1 MTMRISRKLFLSAF
15 VVLAVLT
22 AIVAPASATIVPHEK
37 IGSFNGAD
45 APGGPF
51 GAWLTSDAVD
61 QSNGDVYVTE
71 SEAFG
76 FFGPAHNVVDKF
88 DEAGG
93 YAGVQITGAKIPGQE
108 TFAFGFFPG
117 VAVDNS
123 AGLNKGD
130 VYVADTQHGVVDRFS
145 AAGAFLCQITG
156 KTPVSAEEIAH
167 ECNSSSGSLTPD
179 GSIEPAGVAV
189 DTAGVVYVA
198 DDAHAVIDKFGEK
211 GEYLGQIKD
220 PEHLSNE
227 LGTIALDPAGNLYV
241 NNLQIVG
248 GTQDDVV
255 KYDAAGSFVSVFV
268 NEHDPFAV
276 GVDPRTSSV
285 YVYDG
290 SEPEQISEYDS
301 SGALLDVTPT
311 SGAHM
316 LGLAVDGVSGKLY
329 AAEFL
334 TGSVSIY
341 AGDVAIPTMTAL
353 PATSVT
359 ETSATLNG
367 HLDPDA
373 AHGGGEV
380 SECVFEWGATAAYG
394 NTAPCSPAGP
404 YTSATN
410 VSAPISGLTRG
421 TTYHFRV
428 KARNANGPSESADE
442 TMTTAGAAVIDAQSS
457 RVNGVAA
464 ELTAQVNP
472 YHFDT
477 TCQVQYVDDAG
488 FQSSGYAT
496 ATTLPCAPGDL
507 GSGFGDVRADV
518 TLSGLEIGTTYHY
531 RFLARNQSGSTTGAD
546 RMFITFGMYGTS
558 FEVIDEA
565 GKPFTQAG
573 GHPYELRTAFS
584 INWSENVGG
593 ERYSAS
599 DHPEEVPTGNL
610 RNVINELPA
619 GLIGNPSATPKCTRA
634 QVIKYKCSGA
644 DQVGRITV
652 NDAADGGVGFNG
664 AFQSGIYNVVPPKG
678 IAAEFDANIE
688 QHVTIHIDARL
699 RSGGDYG
706 VTAESTGNSALTGVS
721 EVFVH
726 FWGVPADPSH
736 DGERR
741 CPAPSGSGDYSPC
754 SANETQLRP
763 FLRNPTSCV
772 GPLTTVLAVD
782 SYQSPGLFDEH
793 TLSLEGNAGCDKV
806 PFAPRVDVVPSSGVV
821 DSPAGLSFDL
831 HVPQPEEAQGVA
843 ESDVRNAS
851 VTFPLGLTVDPSSV
865 DGLAACSE
873 AQVGF
878 TGFAELNK
886 TGEPGVRTPQFTP
899 LPAQCPDASK
909 LGSVEVDTRLIDH
922 PLMGSIYLAR
932 QGENP
937 FGSLLAVYITIYDPV
952 SGVVVKLPGEV
963 KADPVTGQLT
973 TTVDQN
979 PQLPFEDF
987 KIDLFE
993 GPRAAL
999 TTPATCGVFTTSSVL
1014 APWSGNTP
1022 VSPTGSFEVTSGA
1035 GGGSCPASAAQE
1047 PMAPS
1052 FSAGT
1057 FSPIAGA
1064 YSPLVLKVG
1073 REDGSQQLRS
1083 LNVTL
1088 PEGLLGRLAGTEECS
1103 QAAIEAAQRRSGL
1116 GEGRLELEH
1125 PSCQAGSEIGS
1136 VHVGVGS
1143 GAPYFVTGH
1152 AYLGGPY
1159 GGAPFSVVV
1168 ITPATAGPFDLG
1180 TVVVRS
1186 ALSID
1191 PSTARVMVRS
1201 DPFPS
1206 MLDGIPLEIR
1216 SLSVQVTRPRFTLNP
1231 TSCEKMTVGAM
1242 IVSTQGVQ
1250 ANVSSPFQVGGCN
1263 NLPFKPSFS
1272 ASTLGKNSRAGGAS
1286 LSVRVA
1292 QQSGE
1297 ANIHKVDLQL
1307 PVQLPSRLS
1316 TLKLAC
1322 TAVQFETNPAGCPAA
1337 SNIGTG
1343 EATTPLLSVPL
1354 TGPAYLVSHGGAE
1367 FPDIEFVL
1375 QAVEQGG
1382 TIKIVLDGKTQI
1394 ENGRTYSHFETVPDA
1409 PISSFETVFPQG
1421 PHSILATNVGQSA
1434 KFSLCGQKL
1443 SMPTT
1448 LTAQNGLVLQ
1458 QNTAIAVK
1466 GCAKATKRLSRQA
1479 QLARALRACRHRYK
1493 RASKRRRREVCERT
1507 AHKRYAAKP
1516 KRKK

>member
-22 AIVAPASATIVPHEK
+22 AIVAPAGATIAPHEK
-37 IGSFNGAD
+37 IASFNGAG
-45 APGGPF
+45 APGAPF
-51 GAWLTSDAVD
+51 GSWLPSDAVD

-76 FFGPAHNVVDKF
+76 IVGPGHNVVDKF
-88 DEAGG
+88 DETGK

-130 VYVADTQHGVVDRFS
+130 VYVADTGHGAVDRFS
-145 AAGAFLCQITG
+145 SMGVFICQITG
-156 KTPVSAEEIAH
+156 KTPANKEEEEH
-167 ECNSSSGSLTPD
+167 ECHGAAGSLTPD
-179 GSIEPAGVAV
+179 GSISPAGLAV
-189 DTAGVVYVA
+189 DTAGIVYVA
-198 DDAHAVIDKFGEK
+198 DDAHETIDKFSEK

-220 PEHLSNE
+220 PQYLTNNMA
-227 LGTIALDPAGNLYV
+227 TIAVDSAGNLYV
-241 NNLQIVG
+241 TRSF
-248 GTQDDVV
+248 GTVV
-255 KYDAAGSFVSVFV
+255 KFDAAGSFVALLTQ
-268 NEHDPFAV
+268 EHQPASIA
-276 GVDPRTSSV
+276 VDPHTSNV
-285 YVYDG
+285 YVYDDEEEHQQIAEY
-290 SEPEQISEYDS
+290 EP
-301 SGALLDVTPT
+301 SGALLSLTPAASDT
-311 SGAHM
+311 HV
-316 LGLAVDGVSGKLY
+316 LGLAVNSASGKLY
-329 AAEFL
+329 ASEFIN
-334 TGSVSIY
+334 GSVSIY
-341 AGDVAIPTMTAL
+341 RGDVVIPTMTAL

-380 SECVFEWGATAAYG
+380 SECEFEWGATTAYG
-394 NTAPCSPAGP
+394 KTAPCSPTGP
-404 YTSATN
+404 YTSAADAG
-410 VSAPISGLTRG
+410 APIGGLTRG
-421 TTYHFRV
+421 TVYHFRV

-442 TMTTAGAAVIDAQSS
+442 TFTTAGAAVIDAQSS

-464 ELTAQVNP
+464 ELTAQINP

-488 FQSSGYAT
+488 FQSSGYAS
-496 ATTLPCAPGDL
+496 ATTLPCAPEDI

-518 TLSGLEIGTTYHY
+518 TLTGLKVGTTYHY
-531 RFLARNQSGSTTGAD
+531 RFLARNQSDLTPGAD
-546 RMFITFGMYGTS
+546 RTFITYGMYGPS

-593 ERYSAS
+593 ARLIGG
-599 DHPEEVPTGNL
+599 DHPEDAPTGNL

-644 DQVGRITV
+644 DQLGRITV
-652 NDAADGGVGFNG
+652 NEAANGGEGFNSAG
-664 AFQSGIYNVVPPKG
+664 YRAPIYNVVPPKG
-678 IAAEFDANIE
+678 IAAEFDANIL

-706 VTAESTGNSALTGVS
+706 VTAVSTGNSALTGVS
-721 EVFVH
+721 EVLVH

-736 DGERR
+736 DAERR
-741 CPAPSGSGDYSPC
+741 CPAPSGSGDYGPC
-754 SANETQLRP
+754 SANTTQLRP

-793 TLSLEGNAGCDKV
+793 ALSLAGNTGCDKV
-806 PFAPRVDVVPSSGVV
+806 PFTPRIDAVPSSDVA
-821 DSPAGLSFDL
+821 DSSSGLSFDL

-851 VTFPLGLTVDPSSV
+851 VTFPLGLTVDPSSA

-878 TGFAELNK
+878 TGFAKLNK
-886 TGEPGVRTPQFTP
+886 ASEPGVRTPQFTP
-899 LPAQCPDASK
+899 LPAECPDASK
-909 LGSVEVDTRLIDH
+909 LGTVEVDTRLVDH
-922 PLMGSIYLAR
+922 PLTGSIYLAK

-952 SGVVVKLPGEV
+952 TGVVVKLPGEV

-973 TTVDQN
+973 TTVDQD
-979 PQLPFEDF
+979 PQVPFEDF
-987 KIDLFE
+987 KISLFE

-1014 APWSGNTP
+1014 APWSGGAA
-1022 VSPTGSFEVTSGA
+1022 VSPTSSFEVTSGA
-1035 GGGSCPASAAQE
+1035 GGGSCPVTAAQV

-1052 FSAGT
+1052 FSAGMFT
-1057 FSPIAGA
+1057 PIAGA

-1073 REDGSQQLRS
+1073 REDGSQQLQG

-1103 QAAIEAAQRRSGL
+1103 QAGIETAQRRSGL

-1125 PSCQAGSEIGS
+1125 PSCQAGSEMGS

-1143 GAPYFVTGH
+1143 GAPFYVTGH
-1152 AYLGGPY
+1152 AYLAGPY

-1191 PSTARVMVRS
+1191 PNTARVTVKS

-1216 SLSVQVTRPRFTLNP
+1216 SISVQVTRPRFTLNP
-1231 TSCEKMTVGAM
+1231 TSCEKMTVSAT
-1242 IVSTQGVQ
+1242 IVSTQGTQ

-1272 ASTLGKNSRAGGAS
+1272 ASTQGKNSRAGGAS

-1292 QQSGE
+1292 QKSGE

-1322 TAVQFETNPAGCPAA
+1322 TAAQFETNPAGCPAA
-1337 SNIGTG
+1337 SSIGSA

-1394 ENGRTYSHFETVPDA
+1394 ENGLTYSHFETVPDA

-1421 PHSILATNVGQSA
+1421 PHSILATNVPQNA
-1434 KFSLCGQKL
+1434 KFSLCGEKL
-1443 SMPTT
+1443 MMPTT
-1448 LTAQNGLVLQ
+1448 LTAQNGLVLK
-1458 QNTAIAVK
+1458 QNTAITVS
-1466 GCAKATKRLSRQA
+1466 GCAKTTKRLSRQA
-1479 QLARALRACRHRYK
+1479 QLARALRACRHSYK

-1516 KRKK
+1516 KGKK

>member
-1 MTMRISRKLFLSAF
+1 MRISRKLFLSPFVALAAF
-15 VVLAVLT
+15 TVA
-22 AIVAPASATIVPHEK
+22 VAPAAATIAPHEK

-51 GAWLTSDAVD
+51 GSWLSSDAVD
-61 QSNGDVYVTE
+61 QSSGDVYVTE

-76 FFGPAHNVVDKF
+76 FFGPAHNVVDEF
-88 DEAGG
+88 DGAGG

-123 AGLNKGD
+123 AGVNKGD
-130 VYVADTQHGVVDRFS
+130 VYVSDTQHGVVDRFS
-145 AAGAFLCQITG
+145 AAGVFLCQITG
-156 KTPVSAEEIAH
+156 KAPVSAEEIAH
-167 ECNSSSGSLTPD
+167 ECNGASGSLTPD

-198 DDAHAVIDKFGEK
+198 DDKHAVIDKFGEK

-220 PEHLSNE
+220 PEHLTNE

-241 NNLQIVG
+241 NNLQIIS

-255 KYDAAGSFVSVFV
+255 KYDSAGSFVSVFV

-276 GVDPRTSSV
+276 GVDPRTSNV

-316 LGLAVDGVSGKLY
+316 LGLAVDGASGKLY

-334 TGSVSIY
+334 TGNVSIY
-341 AGDVAIPTMTAL
+341 GGDVVIPTMTAL
-353 PATSVT
+353 AATSVT

-367 HLDPDA
+367 HLDLDA
-373 AHGGGEV
+373 VHGGGEV
-380 SECVFEWGATAAYG
+380 SECEFEWGATTAYG

-404 YTSATN
+404 YTSAAD
-410 VSAPISGLTRG
+410 VSASISALTSA

-442 TMTTAGAAVIDAQSS
+442 TLTTAGAAVIDAQSS

-464 ELTAQVNP
+464 DLTAQINP

-477 TCQVQYVDDAG
+477 MCQVQYVDDAG

-507 GSGFGDVRADV
+507 GSGFGDVRVDV
-518 TLSGLEIGTTYHY
+518 ALSGLEIGTTYHY
-531 RFLARNQSGSTTGAD
+531 RFLARNQGGLTPGAD
-546 RMFITFGMYGTS
+546 RTFVTFGMHGES

-565 GKPFTQAG
+565 GKLFTQAA
-573 GHPYELRTAFS
+573 GHPYELRTAFT

-593 ERYSAS
+593 APLGQG
-599 DHPEEVPTGNL
+599 DHPEDAPTGNL

-634 QVIKYKCSGA
+634 EVIKYKCSGA
-644 DQVGRITV
+644 DQIGRITI
-652 NDAADGGVGFNG
+652 NEANSSGEGFNG
-664 AFQSGIYNVVPPKG
+664 EFPAAIYNVVPPKG
-678 IAAEFDANIE
+678 IAAEFDANVS

-721 EVFVH
+721 EVLVH

-736 DGERR
+736 DAERQ
-741 CPAPSGSGDYSPC
+741 CPAPSGSGEIGPC

-782 SYQSPGLFDEH
+782 SYQSPGVFDEH
-793 TLSLEGNAGCDKV
+793 TLPLEGMTGCEKV
-806 PFAPRVDVVPSSGVV
+806 PFAPRIDAVPSSDVT
-821 DSPAGLSFDL
+821 DSPSGLSFDL

-843 ESDVRNAS
+843 ESDVRSAS
-851 VTFPLGLTVDPSSV
+851 VTFPLGLTVNSSSA

-886 TGEPGVRTPQFTP
+886 TGEPGVRTSQFTP

-909 LGSVEVDTRLIDH
+909 LGTVEVDTPLLDH
-922 PLMGSIYLAR
+922 PLTGSIYLAK
-932 QGENP
+932 QQENP
-937 FGSLLAVYITIYDPV
+937 FGSLLAVYIAIYDPV
-952 SGVVVKLPGEV
+952 TGVVVKLPGEV
-963 KADPVTGQLT
+963 KADPTTGQLT
-973 TTVDQN
+973 TTVDQD
-979 PQLPFEDF
+979 PQVPFDDF
-987 KIDLFE
+987 KISLFE

-999 TTPATCGVFTTSSVL
+999 TTPSTCGVFTTSSVL
-1014 APWSGNTP
+1014 APWSGNAP
-1022 VSPTGSFEVTSGA
+1022 VSPTSSFEVTSGA
-1035 GGGSCPASAAQE
+1035 GGGSCPASPAQE
-1047 PMAPS
+1047 PMAPL

-1057 FSPIAGA
+1057 FTPIAGA
-1064 YSPLVLKVG
+1064 YSPLVVKVG
-1073 REDGSQQLRS
+1073 REDGSQQLQS

-1088 PEGLLGRLAGTEECS
+1088 PEGLIGRLAGTEECS
-1103 QAAIEAAQRRSGL
+1103 QAGIETAQRRSGL
-1116 GEGRLELEH
+1116 GEGRLEIEH

-1143 GAPYFVTGH
+1143 GAPYYVTGH
-1152 AYLGGPY
+1152 AYLAGPY

-1186 ALSID
+1186 ALFID
-1191 PSTARVMVRS
+1191 PNTARVTVKS

-1216 SLSVQVTRPRFTLNP
+1216 SISVQVTRPQFTLNP
-1231 TSCEKMTVGAM
+1231 TSCEKTTVNAT

-1263 NLPFKPSFS
+1263 NLPFKPSFA
-1272 ASTLGKNSRAGGAS
+1272 ASTQGKNSRAGGAS
-1286 LSVRVA
+1286 LSVKVA

-1322 TAVQFETNPAGCPAA
+1322 TAAQFEANPAGCPAA
-1337 SNIGTG
+1337 SNIGSG
-1343 EATTPLLSVPL
+1343 KATTPLLSVPL

-1367 FPDIEFVL
+1367 FPDVEFVL

-1382 TIKIVLDGKTQI
+1382 TIRIVLDGKTQI
-1394 ENGRTYSHFETVPDA
+1394 VKGRTFSHFETVPDA
-1409 PISSFETVFPQG
+1409 PISSFETVLPQG

-1458 QNTAIAVK
+1458 QNTTIAVS
-1466 GCAKATKRLSRQA
+1466 GCAKARGLSRQA

-1493 RASKRRRREVCERT
+1493 RASKHRRREVCERT
-1507 AHKRYAAKP
+1507 ARKRYGAKP
-1516 KRKK
+1516 KHRK

>member
-1 MTMRISRKLFLSAF
+1 MRISRKLFLSVFA
-15 VVLAVLT
+15 VLAVLT
-22 AIVAPASATIVPHEK
+22 VIVAPAFATLAPHEK
-37 IGSFNGAD
+37 IGSFNGED

-51 GAWLTSDAVD
+51 GAWLPSDAVD

-76 FFGPAHNVVDKF
+76 IVGPGHNVVDKF
-88 DEAGG
+88 DETGK

-130 VYVADTQHGVVDRFS
+130 VYVSDTQHGVVDRFS

-156 KTPVSAEEIAH
+156 RTPVSKEEEEH
-167 ECNSSSGSLTPD
+167 ECNGAFGSLTPD
-179 GSIEPAGVAV
+179 GSIEPSGVAV

-198 DDAHAVIDKFGEK
+198 DDAHAAVDKFGEK

-220 PEHLSNE
+220 PEHLTNE
-227 LGTIALDPAGNLYV
+227 MGTIALDSAGNLYV
-241 NNLQIVG
+241 NNLHIIF
-248 GTQDDVV
+248 GTISDVV
-255 KYDAAGSFVSVFV
+255 KYDPAGAFVSVFA
-268 NEHDPFAV
+268 NNNGLPYAV
-276 GVDPRTSSV
+276 GVDPRTSNV
-285 YVYDG
+285 YVYEG
-290 SEPEQISEYDS
+290 EGEQIAEYDS
-301 SGALLDVTPT
+301 SGALLDVTPV

-316 LGLAVDGVSGKLY
+316 LGLAVDGASGKLY
-329 AAEFL
+329 GAEFL

-341 AGDVAIPTMTAL
+341 GGDVVIPTMTAL

-359 ETSATLNG
+359 ETGATLNG
-367 HLDPDA
+367 HLDLDA

-380 SECVFEWGATAAYG
+380 SECEFEWGASTAYG

-404 YTSATN
+404 YTGAAD
-410 VSAPISGLTRG
+410 VSAQISGLTPAS
-421 TTYHFRV
+421 TYHFRV
-428 KARNANGPSESADE
+428 RARNANGLSESGDE
-442 TMTTAGAAVIDAQSS
+442 TLTTASVAVIDAQSS
-457 RVNGVAA
+457 RVNGVAVD
-464 ELTAQVNP
+464 LTAQINP

-477 TCQVQYVDDAG
+477 TCQVQYVDDAS
-488 FQSSGYAT
+488 FQSSGYED
-496 ATTLPCAPGDL
+496 ATTVSCAPADL

-518 TLSGLEIGTTYHY
+518 TLTGLQVGTTYHY
-531 RFLARNQSGSTTGAD
+531 RFLARNQSGLTPGGD
-546 RMFITFGMYGTS
+546 RTFITFGIHGTS

-565 GKPFTQAG
+565 GRPFTQAA

-593 ERYSAS
+593 ARLVGG
-599 DHPEEVPTGNL
+599 DHPEEAPTGNL
-610 RNVINELPA
+610 RNVINELPP

-644 DQVGRITV
+644 DQVGRITI
-652 NDAADGGVGFNG
+652 NEAAASGEGFNG
-664 AFQSGIYNVVPPKG
+664 EFPAAIYNVVPPKG
-678 IAAEFDANIE
+678 IAAEFDANVS

-721 EVFVH
+721 EVLLH

-741 CPAPSGSGDYSPC
+741 CPSPSGVGDYGPC
-754 SANETQLRP
+754 SANEPVLRP
-763 FLRNPTSCV
+763 FLRNPTSCM
-772 GPLTTVLAVD
+772 GPLSTVLGVD
-782 SYQSPGLFDEH
+782 SYQSPGVFDEH
-793 TLSLEGNAGCDKV
+793 TLPLEGMTGCEKV
-806 PFAPRVDVVPSSGVV
+806 PFAPRIEAVPSSSVA
-821 DSPAGLSFDL
+821 DSPSGLSFDL

-843 ESDVRNAS
+843 ESDVRRAS
-851 VTFPLGLTVDPSSV
+851 VTFPLGLTVNSSSA

-878 TGFAELNK
+878 TGFAELNE

-899 LPAQCPDASK
+899 LPAQCPDGSK
-909 LGSVEVDTRLIDH
+909 LGTVEVDTRLVDH
-922 PLMGSIYLAR
+922 PLIGSIYLAK
-932 QGENP
+932 QEENP
-937 FGSLLAVYITIYDPV
+937 FGSLLAVYITIYDPIT
-952 SGVVVKLPGEV
+952 GVVVKLPGEV

-973 TTVDQN
+973 TTVDQG

-999 TTPATCGVFTTSSVL
+999 TTPATCGAFTTSSVL

-1022 VSPTGSFEVTSGA
+1022 VSPTGSFEVTAGA
-1035 GGGSCPASAAQE
+1035 GGGSCPASPAQE
-1047 PMAPS
+1047 PMAPL

-1057 FSPIAGA
+1057 FSPIAGT
-1064 YSPLVLKVG
+1064 YSPLVVKVG
-1073 REDGSQQLRS
+1073 REDGSQQLQS
-1083 LNVTL
+1083 LQVTL
-1088 PEGLLGRLAGTEECS
+1088 PEGLVGKLAGTEECS
-1103 QAAIEAAQRRSGL
+1103 QAGIEAAQRRSGL

-1143 GAPYFVTGH
+1143 GAPYYVTGH
-1152 AYLGGPY
+1152 AYLAGPY
-1159 GGAPFSVVV
+1159 EGAPFSVVV

-1191 PSTARVMVRS
+1191 PNTARVTVKS

-1206 MLDGIPLEIR
+1206 VLDGIPLEIR
-1216 SLSVQVTRPRFTLNP
+1216 SISVQVTRPQFTLNP
-1231 TSCEKMTVGAM
+1231 TSCEKATVGAT
-1242 IVSTQGVQ
+1242 IVSTQGTQ
-1250 ANVSSPFQVGGCN
+1250 ANLSSPFQVGGCN

-1272 ASTLGKNSRAGGAS
+1272 ASTQGKNSRAGGAS
-1286 LSVRVA
+1286 LSVKVA

-1322 TAVQFETNPAGCPAA
+1322 TAAQFEANPAGCPAA
-1337 SNIGTG
+1337 SNIGSG
-1343 EATTPLLSVPL
+1343 KATTPLLSVPL

-1367 FPDIEFVL
+1367 FPDVEFVL

-1382 TIKIVLDGKTQI
+1382 TIRIVLDGKTQI
-1394 ENGRTYSHFETVPDA
+1394 VKGRTYSHFETVPDA
-1409 PISSFETVFPQG
+1409 PISSFETVLPQG

-1443 SMPTT
+1443 TMPTT
-1448 LTAQNGLVLQ
+1448 LTAQSGLVLQ
-1458 QNTAIAVK
+1458 QNTTIAVN
-1466 GCAKATKRLSRQA
+1466 GCTKARGLSRQA
-1479 QLARALRACRHRYK
+1479 QLTRALKACRHKYE
-1493 RASKRRRREVCERT
+1493 RAGKHRRREVCERT
-1507 AHKRYAAKP
+1507 ARKRYGAKP
-1516 KRKK
+1516 KHKK